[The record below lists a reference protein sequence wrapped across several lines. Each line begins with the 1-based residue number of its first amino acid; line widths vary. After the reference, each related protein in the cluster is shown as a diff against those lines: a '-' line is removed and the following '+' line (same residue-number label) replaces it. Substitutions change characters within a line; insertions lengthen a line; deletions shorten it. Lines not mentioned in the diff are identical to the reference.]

1 MAPTIRP
8 LEDGDVPQLAEVLH
22 TCFGEMERWD
32 EERVHELIGQPGT
45 PASTWWLAAD
55 GPRVAGCIRVH
66 ALARADAYVIRELA
80 VRRRESAVLDPLLGA
95 ALEYLAQARATL
107 VRASTPEV
115 PPYPEA
121 YRRRGFVPVR
131 RAVTLAWDLS
141 ASARQAPTPANVAV
155 VDAARHPS
163 AILAE
168 LYVEGMRPYW
178 DWYIEE
184 RGGAAALKR
193 RVGDHFASGPG
204 GDELWLVAEHD
215 GEPVGLAGA
224 SELDEDEAVLEGVYV
239 LPEHRGRGIGSALMD
254 ATLAGISAR
263 ERRLVVLETVT
274 ALVGDTPS
282 VRMYRRSGARLRA
295 TYLHLQADWKSLGAI
310 NAE

>member
-1 MAPTIRP
+1 MARTIRP
-8 LEDGDVPQLAEVLH
+8 LQDGDVPQVADVLH

-32 EERVHELIGQPGT
+32 EERVRELMGQSGPQ
-45 PASTWWLAAD
+45 ASTWWLVAD
-55 GPRVAGCIRVH
+55 GPRVAGCVRVH
-66 ALARADAYVIRELA
+66 AQARPDAYVIRELA
-80 VRRRESAVLDPLLGA
+80 VRRRESAILDPLLGA
-95 ALEYLAQARATL
+95 ALEHLAEVRATH
-107 VRASTPEV
+107 VRASTPDV
-115 PPYPEA
+115 APYPEA

-141 ASARQAPTPANVAV
+141 ASKRQAPTPANVAV
-155 VDAARHPS
+155 VAAARHPS
-163 AILAE
+163 TILAE

-193 RVGDHFASGPG
+193 RVADHFASGPG
-204 GDELWLVAEHD
+204 DNELWLVAEHD

-224 SELDEDEAVLEGVYV
+224 SQLDQDEAVLEGVYV

-254 ATLAGISAR
+254 ATLARVSAR
-263 ERRLVVLETVT
+263 TERLVVFETVT
-274 ALVGDTPS
+274 FLVGDTPS

-295 TYLHLQADWKSLGAI
+295 EYVHLQADWREPGRRR
-310 NAE
+310 